1 MMTWENSEK
10 TEDERPFDSEFRYSV
25 FCRLCKIFYDCLMKK
40 MHSIFPC
47 SSCQQPTTCLH
58 KWTGSRCA
66 TMNQSLI
73 SPRCPP
79 AWKKCSSVPAYS
91 ATLRLRF
98 DLCFLFFA
106 RVDQGKTISQQEV
119 FEYRSQ
125 IRVCLKTFS
134 FSQVNWQRYFQ
145 CSSEF
150 YILDN
155 SSVSPLMNS
164 NERLENSSRSFQDTT
179 NRILKSF
186 WPF

>member
-1 MMTWENSEK
+1 
-10 TEDERPFDSEFRYSV
+10 
-25 FCRLCKIFYDCLMKK
+25 MKK

-47 SSCQQPTTCLH
+47 SSCQQASASLH
-58 KWTGSRCA
+58 NWTGSRYA
-66 TMNQSLI
+66 TINQSLI
-73 SPRCPP
+73 SPRGSP

-106 RVDQGKTISQQEV
+106 RVGQGKTISQQKV
-119 FEYRSQ
+119 VEYRSQ
-125 IRVCLKTFS
+125 IRVCHKTFP
-134 FSQVNWQRYFQ
+134 FSQANWQRYFQ

-155 SSVSPLMNS
+155 SSVSPLMKS